1 MATKAQKVDLRSV
14 CNYSD
19 GPQVNNSR
27 NTKIQGKHIE
37 FAYDL
42 HAKKSEKFLAKETTG
57 EVEEQVE

>member
-1 MATKAQKVDLRSV
+1 MDLRSV

-57 EVEEQVE
+57 EVEEQEE

>member
-1 MATKAQKVDLRSV
+1 MDLSSAY
-14 CNYSD
+14 NQSD

-27 NTKIQGKHIE
+27 IAKIQGKSIE

-42 HAKKSEKFLAKETTG
+42 YAKKSEKFLAKGTTG